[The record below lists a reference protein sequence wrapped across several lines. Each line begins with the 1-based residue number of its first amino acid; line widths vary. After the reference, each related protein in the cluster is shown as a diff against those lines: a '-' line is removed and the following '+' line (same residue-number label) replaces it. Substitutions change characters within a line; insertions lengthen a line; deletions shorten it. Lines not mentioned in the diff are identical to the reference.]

1 MEMNSYSM
9 QTKNSK
15 EIIDEQEVHLTHYL
29 YPSAI
34 FADKKPYKV
43 STVLGTCV
51 AVCLHDT
58 KLNIGGINHY
68 MLPLWNGEGL
78 ASPKYG
84 NIAIE
89 KLLEKMYQ
97 LGSEKKNLVAK
108 VFGGKEAEDE
118 KTSVFNIGKRNF
130 ELAIEKL
137 KKEDIR
143 IVSQSIGGLYGRKLL
158 YSTNNGEVLMKF
170 IKPIEPIK

>member
-1 MEMNSYSM
+1 M
-9 QTKNSK
+9 TKETVYNK
-15 EIIDEQEVHLTHYL
+15 HYL

-34 FADKKPYKV
+34 FADEEPHKV

-58 KLNIGGINHY
+58 KLNIGGINHF

-89 KLLEKMYQ
+89 KLLDKMYQ
-97 LGSEKKNLVAK
+97 MGSNKKDLVAK

-118 KTSVFNIGKRNF
+118 KQSVFNIGKRNF
-130 ELAIEKL
+130 ELALEKL
-137 KKEDIR
+137 ETEKIK
-143 IVSQSIGGLYGRKLL
+143 IVSQSIGGAFGRKLL
-158 YSTNNGEVLMKF
+158 YSTDTGEVLMKY
-170 IKPIEPIK
+170 IKPTGPLK

>member
-1 MEMNSYSM
+1 MI
-9 QTKNSK
+9 K
-15 EIIDEQEVHLTHYL
+15 EEVYLKHYL
-29 YPSAI
+29 YPAAL
-34 FADKKPYKV
+34 FADKKPHKV

-89 KLLEKMYQ
+89 KLLDKMYQ
-97 LGSEKKNLVAK
+97 LGSDKKNLVAK

-118 KTSVFNIGKRNF
+118 TVSVFNIGKRNF
-130 ELAIEKL
+130 ELALEKL
-137 KKEDIR
+137 KKEEIK
-143 IVSQSIGGLYGRKLL
+143 IVSQSIGGQFGRKLL
-158 YSTNNGEVLMKF
+158 YSTDTGEVLMKY
-170 IKPIEPIK
+170 IKPQAGL

>member
-1 MEMNSYSM
+1 MI
-9 QTKNSK
+9 K
-15 EIIDEQEVHLTHYL
+15 EKEEIYLKHYL
-29 YPSAI
+29 YPSAL
-34 FADKKPYKV
+34 FAHKKPHKV

-51 AVCLHDT
+51 AVCLHDPT
-58 KLNIGGINHY
+58 LNIGGINHY

-89 KLLEKMYQ
+89 KLLDKMYQ
-97 LGSEKKNLVAK
+97 LGSEKKNLIAK

-130 ELAIEKL
+130 ELALEKL
-137 KKEDIR
+137 KSENIK
-143 IVSQSIGGLYGRKLL
+143 IVSQSIGGPYGRKLL
-158 YSTNNGEVLMKF
+158 YVTDTGEVLMKY
-170 IKPIEPIK
+170 IKPTLGNK

>member
-1 MEMNSYSM
+1 MV
-9 QTKNSK
+9 K
-15 EIIDEQEVHLTHYL
+15 EDVYLKHYL

-34 FADKKPYKV
+34 FADKKPHKV

-51 AVCLHDT
+51 AVCIHDT

-89 KLLEKMYQ
+89 KLLDRMYQ
-97 LGSEKKNLVAK
+97 MGSDKKNIVAK

-118 KTSVFNIGKRNF
+118 KTSIFNIGKRNF
-130 ELAIEKL
+130 ELALENL
-137 KKEDIR
+137 KKENIK
-143 IVSQSIGGLYGRKLL
+143 IVSQSIGGPYGRKLL
-158 YSTNNGEVLMKF
+158 YATNTGEVLMKY
-170 IKPIEPIK
+170 IKPTVQF